1 MTPTE
6 IIHRYFDVWNGRDA
20 SKLLAAFTEDGKYCN
35 FHVHPGLAGEAIAEF
50 VKAVW
55 KAFPD
60 LPIELLNGG
69 EIEPG
74 ILATHWLLTGTNT
87 GESPYGPPTGRSV
100 SIKGA
105 SILQVSGDKIASD
118 QTYFDRAVFNEQIG
132 WHP

>member
-1 MTPTE
+1 LSLTV
-6 IIHRYFDVWNGRDA
+6 FDFAPGLLSRVCYVA

-55 KAFPD
+55 KVFPD
-60 LPIELLNGG
+60 LHIELLNGS

-87 GESPYGPPTGRSV
+87 GESPYGPPTGRGV

-105 SILQVSGDKIASD
+105 TILQVRGDKIASD
-118 QTYFDRAVFNEQIG
+118 RLPCQEDQSGRDFDF
-132 WHP
+132 

>member
-6 IIHRYFDVWNGRDA
+6 IIHRYFDVWNGCDA
-20 SKLLAAFTEDGKYCN
+20 SKLLAAFTEDGTYYTP
-35 FHVHPGLAGEAIAEF
+35 HVHPGLAGEAIAEF
-50 VKAVW
+50 VKAAW

-60 LPIELLNGG
+60 LHIELLNGG

-87 GESPYGPPTGRSV
+87 GERAEGPPTGRSV

-105 SILQVSGDKIASD
+105 SILQVRGDKIASD
-118 QTYFDRAVFNEQIG
+118 QTHFDRADFDEQIG